1 MNQEE
6 RNELLN
12 RIENISESV
21 CQVIKMLDKNLIEA
35 LDYGTDEEST
45 IIYRFQK
52 ELINDAGFYG
62 KEANIAIQYLTGRL
76 TTNDFTKAA

>member
-6 RNELLN
+6 RNELLKK
-12 RIENISESV
+12 IENISESV

-76 TTNDFTKAA
+76 TANDFNQAA